1 MPSELV
7 CPDTANTVQ
16 AAGEKALALREQ
28 GYHCSEAVF
37 LAVNHTFQ
45 IADPSLVRLLTGFHG
60 GGGTRRLVPGTN
72 LTELLNRK
80 AAGSPQG
87 ASADLPLEQVGH
99 PLEQVGHLCG
109 ALAAGMAC
117 LGLLYGR
124 RSPEE
129 DLTCVDELCF
139 ELHRRFTAVFGSR
152 DCRLIREQYVPH
164 TSGKSCET
172 VYREA
177 AELITQLILE
187 AHELVPEC
195 PPQRLPALT
204 NLESACGSG
213 FSGAG

>member
-1 MPSELV
+1 MLLELEV
-7 CPDTANTVQ
+7 GPESANAISK
-16 AAGEKALALREQ
+16 AAGEKALARREQ

-37 LAVNHTFQ
+37 LAVNDTFH
-45 IADPSLVRLLTGFHG
+45 IADPSLVRLITGFHG

-72 LTELLNRK
+72 ITELLSRK
-80 AAGSPQG
+80 AAGAQQG
-87 ASADLPLEQVGH
+87 ASAEL

-117 LGLLYGR
+117 LGLLFGR

-152 DCRLIREQYVPH
+152 DCRLIRVQYVPY

-187 AHELVPEC
+187 AHLLVPEC
-195 PPQRLPALT
+195 PPQQLPALT
-204 NLESACGSG
+204 KPESACGSDPSRG
-213 FSGAG
+213 G